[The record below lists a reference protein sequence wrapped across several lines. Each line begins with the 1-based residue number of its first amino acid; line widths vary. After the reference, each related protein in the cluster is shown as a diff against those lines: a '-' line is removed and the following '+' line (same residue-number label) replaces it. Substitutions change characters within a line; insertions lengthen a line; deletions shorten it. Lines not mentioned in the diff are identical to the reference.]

1 MSDCQDVSPPARKR
15 VLVVDDHEIVRRG
28 WQFLIS
34 SETDLEVCGEAGTAD
49 QALELT
55 EQLHPDVVVTC
66 ICLPGRTGLDL
77 VKTLKTQHPHLP
89 VLVVSTL
96 DEKIFGERVLK
107 AGGMGYLMKE
117 AACEQLVIAVR
128 QVLLGRYHVSEAL
141 SERFLAGAASGG
153 TSKFPLERLTNREMQ
168 VFQLMGQGKSLEE
181 IAEEQ
186 GIAVRTVEAHRTHMR
201 SKLGLADSKE
211 LLRYAVRCFESGD
224 YGN

>member
-1 MSDCQDVSPPARKR
+1 MSGYQDVNTPSRKR
-15 VLVVDDHEIVRRG
+15 VLVVDNHEIVRRG

-128 QVLLGRYHVSEAL
+128 QVLLGRYHVPTAEGKRELQTIGWGLANYDKYAL
-141 SERFLAGAASGG
+141 LAGRSGEG
-153 TSKFPLERLTNREMQ
+153 QITIQSLRSQALRELDRGAPREFRENFLSPSDRYRVERYLQSR
-168 VFQLMGQGKSLEE
+168 
-181 IAEEQ
+181 
-186 GIAVRTVEAHRTHMR
+186 
-201 SKLGLADSKE
+201 
-211 LLRYAVRCFESGD
+211 
-224 YGN
+224 